1 MSDFVHL
8 HVHSEYSLLDGACT
22 IKKLIPLVKDMGMD
36 AVALTDHGAMYGTI
50 EFYKLC
56 KDMGVNPII
65 GCEVYKANGSRFDKV
80 KHNDYNY
87 SHLVLLAEND
97 EGYHNL
103 AKIVTA
109 GFTEGF
115 YIKPRVDTELLRR
128 YSKGIICLSAC
139 LAGDIPKALMTGDTQ
154 KANALAEEYIDIFG
168 KDNFFIEI
176 QDHNL
181 PEQKQIMPG
190 LMDIAKK
197 YGLGLVATNDAH
209 YLSKEDAYAQQVLM
223 CIQTNHTIDD
233 PNGMRL
239 ETEEFYIKTPEQ
251 MKEIFSFCPEAIEN
265 TVKIANRCNVE
276 FEFHNLK
283 LPNFDTPDNMDH
295 FEYLCRLC
303 REGLERRYHPVTQ
316 ELRDRLEY
324 ELKTIKQMGY
334 VDYFLIVWDFI
345 NYGKSTGVPIGPGR
359 GSAAGAVVSYCLGI
373 TDIDPIRF
381 NLLFERFLNPE
392 RVSMPDIDVDFCP
405 IRRQEVIDYCCRR
418 YGRDQVCQIAT
429 FGTLKAKGV
438 IRDVGRV
445 LGYPYAEVDAIAKL
459 VPDDL
464 KMTLALALQVS
475 PDLKNL
481 YDTDPRIQKLIDTS
495 LKLEGMPRQT
505 GMHAAGVVISDR
517 AVSEYMPLFVSDESV
532 VTQFPKDTVEEL
544 GLLKMDF
551 LGLRNLTIIDDTVKM
566 IRASGEEFD
575 ESVFTAYNDKETF
588 DMLSGGYTAGVFQL
602 ESAGMR
608 KVLTELK
615 PQCIEDVIAIISLYR
630 PGPMDSIPRYIEGKN
645 DPSKVVYDDPKLKD
659 ILDVTYGCMV
669 YQEQVMQIVRSLAG
683 YSFGRADLVRRAMA
697 KKKAHVMEEEREY
710 FINGKLK
717 DDGSIDVE
725 GCLRRG
731 TTKEAANKIFDEMVK
746 FAAYAFNK
754 SHAACYADVTYRT
767 AYLKRHYSAQYMSSL
782 LTSVLDSAV
791 KVAEYKEEAIRL
803 GLKVLPPDIN
813 QSESGFTSHKDS
825 VRFGLVAIKN
835 IGKPFIDA
843 AVKERT
849 ENGPFKSFYD
859 FAKRMID
866 KDMNKRA
873 VEGLIKCGAFDTL
886 GINRHRLML
895 SYEGIINSIAA
906 DRKNNLAGQI
916 SLFGEELAPSDEE
929 LYPVVDE
936 YTQQELLSFEKECAG
951 IYLSGHPMDNYMIDA
966 RRYGASPIITLQPD
980 EDGNLSVK
988 DGQPVTIA
996 GVISATVTK
1005 LTKNESTMAFITV
1018 EDTTGAMEVLV
1029 FPKIRDTYMNM
1040 LETKD
1045 PVVIKGRLSVREDES
1060 PKVLMSQMEKLMG
1073 GGGQIAERMYLKLS
1087 VKDMDKEAQI
1097 KELLRSRPGIGEAVF
1112 YMEKDNKYYKFAHLI
1127 AITDSLIKEL
1137 ESILGKENVV
1147 VK

>member
-1 MSDFVHL
+1 MSEFVHL

-22 IKKLIPLVKDMGMD
+22 IKKLVPLIKSMGMS
-36 AVALTDHGAMYGTI
+36 ACALTDHGAMYGTI

-56 KDMGVNPII
+56 KDQGINPII

-80 KHNDYNY
+80 KHSDYNY
-87 SHLVLLAEND
+87 SHLVLLAENE

-103 AKIVTA
+103 AKIVTL

-115 YIKPRVDTELLRR
+115 YIKPRVDVELLRK

-139 LAGDIPKALMTGDTQ
+139 LAGDIPKALMADDIK
-154 KANALAEEYIDIFG
+154 KAEALAEEYIDIFG

-181 PEQKQIMPG
+181 PEQKKIMPH
-190 LMDIAKK
+190 LLDIAKK

-209 YLSKEDAYAQQVLM
+209 YLTKEDAYAQQVLM

-239 ETEEFYIKTPEQ
+239 ETEEFYIKSPDE
-251 MKEIFSFCPEAIEN
+251 MAEIFSFCPEAIEN

-295 FEYLCRLC
+295 FEYLCKLC
-303 REGLERRYHPVTQ
+303 WEGLEKRYHPVTQ
-316 ELRDRLEY
+316 DLKDRLEY

-445 LGYPYAEVDAIAKL
+445 LGYPYADVDVIAKL

-464 KMTLALALQVS
+464 GMTLAKALQMS

-481 YDTDPRIQKLIDTS
+481 YETDPKIQKLIDTS
-495 LKLEGMPRQT
+495 LKLEGAPRQT

-551 LGLRNLTIIDDTVKM
+551 LGLRNLTVIDDTVKM
-566 IRASGEEFD
+566 IRASGKEFD
-575 ESVFTAYNDKETF
+575 EAVFTAYNDKDTF

-645 DPSKVVYDDPKLKD
+645 DPQKVVYDDPKLKD

-683 YSFGRADLVRRAMA
+683 YSLGRADLVRRAMA
-697 KKKAHVMEEEREY
+697 KKKAYVMEEEREY

-717 DDGSIDVE
+717 DDGSIEVE

-731 TTKEAANKIFDEMVK
+731 TTKEAANKIYDEMIK

-767 AYLKRHYSAQYMSSL
+767 AYLKRHYSAEYMSAL

-813 QSESGFTSHKDS
+813 KSESGFVSGSGS

-843 AVKERT
+843 AVKERKEHGDFT
-849 ENGPFKSFYD
+849 SFYD

-873 VEGLIKCGAFDTL
+873 VEGLIKCGAFDAL
-886 GINRHRLML
+886 GVNRHRLML

-951 IYLSGHPMDNYMIDA
+951 IYLSGHPMDNFMIDA
-966 RRYGASPIITLQPD
+966 RRYGATPMINLQPD
-980 EDGNLSVK
+980 EDGNISVK
-988 DGQPVTIA
+988 DGQTITVA

-1018 EDTTGAMEVLV
+1018 EDTTGSIEVLV
-1029 FPKIRDTYMNM
+1029 FPTIRESYVNM

-1045 PVVIKGRLSVREDES
+1045 PVVIKGRLSIREDES
-1060 PKVLMSQMEKLMG
+1060 PKILMSQMEKLRG
-1073 GGGQIAERMYLKLS
+1073 GGGQIADRIYLKLTL
-1087 VKDMDKEAQI
+1087 KDMDKEAGI
-1097 KELLRSRPGIGEAVF
+1097 KELLRSRPGMGEAVF
-1112 YMEKDNKYYKFAHLI
+1112 FMEKDNKYYKFAHTV
-1127 AITDSLIKEL
+1127 AITEKLIDEL
-1137 ESILGKENVV
+1137 KNILGDENVV